1 MKLQERLACLT
12 VEEMDIHIKHL
23 EQDQSLILTL
33 RLKIRHTEQGQFNRQ
48 PYKRYVV
55 SRFNAYKGLECGHLK
70 FVSSIEIIT
79 FACRKVQGNL
89 CKANAAIVPI
99 GSIG

>member
-48 PYKRYVV
+48 PYKLFVV
-55 SRFNAYKGLECGHLK
+55 LKLNAHKTLQ
-70 FVSSIEIIT
+70 S
-79 FACRKVQGNL
+79 GNL
-89 CKANAAIVPI
+89 KA
-99 GSIG
+99 GS